1 MTAALIIATGRTART
16 NNFEPLKEI
25 GSTTAIQH
33 IVMAFQRAD
42 IERILIVYDK
52 EEYKLDRVIS
62 GTKIEYLLGDE
73 TGEMFANIKLGL
85 DYLQD
90 KCSAVLITN
99 VNVPLFSSQTIRALV
114 CANEPICSP
123 RCQNKS
129 GHPLFLSA
137 KHFQSIVS
145 YTGIDGLAGALKAS
159 HLNRTFIDV
168 EDEGVLA
175 NVQSQGQFEQ
185 SLASYQA
192 NEITSDI
199 RIRLI
204 KEKPFYGPGTH
215 HLLQL
220 INERNSLLDAC
231 RHMGISYSKG
241 RKLISALEQQVGYPV
256 IESRQGGQ
264 KGGHSFVTKQG
275 QRLMQHYSD
284 FCAEARCYINQLY
297 NKYFDFND

>member
-1 MTAALIIATGRTART
+1 MIAALIIATGKTART

-25 GSTTAIQH
+25 GSTTAIQR

-85 DYLQD
+85 DYLKG

-99 VNVPLFSSQTIRALV
+99 VNLPLFSSQTIRALV

-123 RCQNKS
+123 RCQNQS

-137 KHFQSIVS
+137 EHFQSIVS
-145 YTGIDGLAGALKAS
+145 YTGTAGLAGALEAK
-159 HLNRTFIDV
+159 HLTRTFVDV
-168 EDEGVLA
+168 EDEGILA
-175 NVQSQGQFEQ
+175 NVQSQKQFAQ
-185 SLASYQA
+185 SLASHKF
-192 NEITSDI
+192 NETTSDI
-199 RIRLI
+199 RIRLV

-241 RKLISALEQQVGYPV
+241 RKLVSSLEQQLGYPV
-256 IESRQGGQ
+256 IESRQGGK
-264 KGGHSFVTKQG
+264 KGGHSVVTKQG
-275 QRLMQHYSD
+275 QELMQHYSD
-284 FCAEARCYINQLY
+284 FCAEARCYINKLY
-297 NKYFDFND
+297 DKYFEFNE